1 MKMKSI
7 LGVIGTF
14 LFGCGTPE
22 TIAKVGDVFPEFN
35 LKNHLGDVVRKQDIL
50 GSPSVIWF
58 YPKAS
63 TPGWRKEGCGFRDEF
78 EKYREAGINIYGV
91 SFDSIEKNKEF
102 AEDNQFPYFLLS
114 DSKRQ
119 LAISLGIA
127 KEEDDWFAPRVTF
140 LVSPEGVIDEV
151 IDVDSVAS
159 HANDLLNNWSISTPL
174 ETAMPS
180 SSLEADSE

>member
-35 LKNHLGDVVRKQDIL
+35 LKNHLGDVVRKEDIL
-50 GSPSVIWF
+50 GNPTVIWF

-78 EKYREAGINIYGV
+78 EKYQEAGINIYGV
-91 SFDSIEKNKEF
+91 SFDSVEKNRKF
-102 AEDNQFPYFLLS
+102 AEDNQFPYLLLS

-119 LAISLGIA
+119 LAIDLGIA

-140 LVSPEGVIDEV
+140 LVSPKGVIEEV
-151 IDVDSVAS
+151 VEVDSVAS
-159 HANDLLNNWSISTPL
+159 HANDILDNWAISFPAEDIL
-174 ETAMPS
+174 PS
-180 SSLEADSE
+180 NFSAEDSE